1 VDHLEREKLEQY
13 QILLEET
20 LAGIFGELDQEQ
32 FAKLKPLLK
41 TTELPGGS
49 ILMRQGDASDEIY
62 LVLAGRLQASILDED
77 QQRIILSDIGRG
89 EPIGEMGVISGAP
102 RTATITALRD
112 CLLVSLTGTDFK
124 SVLQSW
130 PGAALPLASKLI
142 DRLSPKNR
150 VNRKTPR
157 VVNLCVLP
165 VHPEC
170 LASPLANEF
179 GTFLMQAQRRSG
191 MDEASLVVH
200 DRQSI
205 DVALGAGV
213 ADADAN
219 SPADYRRLLAW
230 LDEQEIR
237 HEMQLFAA
245 DAWDS
250 PWTRLCLR
258 FADHVLLVA
267 DADGD
272 AKLSDVEQQYLSG
285 AAPIMTVKQSLW
297 LLHPDDRKI
306 PANTARWLTARTHI
320 PIDGMSHFHCRR
332 GKQSDWQ
339 RLARIVSGHA
349 CGIVL
354 AGGGARGFAHLGVMR
369 ALEEQGIDWDMAGGT
384 SIGAVMAAYAAMD
397 LPSTLVTTLAGHAF
411 ENNPTGDFNWFPMMS
426 LLRGHR
432 LKTVIRDAVVDALEE
447 NVKIEDLWKPFF
459 CVASNYSRAQVEI
472 MRMGTL
478 DLAITAS
485 VSIPAAFP
493 PILVNGDL
501 LIDGGSFNNYP
512 VDVMRASGASRI
524 IGVDLS
530 RDNYWPLSFQTMPSS
545 WQLLVDRVLRTR
557 KHRRF
562 KGLPNL
568 GAIVLNVSLMTGAS
582 YQKKMRELVDLQF
595 QPDISRIGLL
605 DWKAFAQ
612 VVDLGLQHARERLTA
627 DDKVLPRLW
636 YANA

>member
-1 VDHLEREKLEQY
+1 MDHLEREKLERY

-20 LAGIFGELDQEQ
+20 LTGIFGQLDQAQ
-32 FAKLKPLLK
+32 LGNLKPLLK

-49 ILMRQGDASDEIY
+49 ILMRQGDASDAIY
-62 LVLAGRLQASILDED
+62 LVLAGRLQASILDEND
-77 QQRIILSDIGRG
+77 QQVILSDIGRG

-112 CLLVSLTGTDFK
+112 CLLVSLTGADFV
-124 SVLQSW
+124 SVLHSW

-142 DRLSPKNR
+142 ERLSPKKRANT
-150 VNRKTPR
+150 KKPK

-165 VHPEC
+165 LHPEC

-179 GTFLMQAQRRSG
+179 GACLLHELRRAG
-191 MDEASLVVH
+191 VEEASLVVH

-205 DVALGAGV
+205 DAALGAGV
-213 ADADAN
+213 ADADSS
-219 SPADYRRLLAW
+219 SPSDYRRLLSW

-237 HEMQLFAA
+237 HEMQVFAA

-250 PWTRLCLR
+250 PWTQLCLR

-267 DADGD
+267 DADSD
-272 AKLSDVEQQYLSG
+272 ATLSEVETRYLSG
-285 AAPIMTVKQSLW
+285 ATPSITVKQSLW

-332 GKQSDWQ
+332 GKRSDWH
-339 RLARIVSGHA
+339 RLARIVSGQA

-369 ALEEQGIDWDMAGGT
+369 ALEEHGIDWDMAGGT

-397 LPSTLVTTLAGHAF
+397 LPSTLLIRLAGDAF

-432 LKTVIRDAVVDALEE
+432 LKTVIRDAVVNALEE
-447 NVKIEDLWKPFF
+447 NVKMEDLWKPFF
-459 CVASNYSRAQVEI
+459 CIASNYSRAQVEI
-472 MRMGTL
+472 MRVGDL

-545 WQLLVDRVLRTR
+545 WQLLVDRVLRTG
-557 KHRRF
+557 KHRRY

-582 YQKKMRELVDLQF
+582 SQKKMRELVDLQF

-612 VVDLGLQHARERLTA
+612 VVDLGLKHARERLTA
-627 DDKVLPRLW
+627 DAKALSNEWHGNV
-636 YANA
+636 

>member
-1 VDHLEREKLEQY
+1 MDYEDSEKLERY

-20 LAGIFGELDQEQ
+20 LIGIFGELDQAQ
-32 FAKLKPLLK
+32 LANVKPLLK
-41 TTELPGGS
+41 TVELPGGS
-49 ILMRQGDASDEIY
+49 ILMRQGDVSDVIY
-62 LVLAGRLQASILDED
+62 LVLAGRLQASILDENH
-77 QQRIILSDIGRG
+77 QQVVISDIGRG

-112 CLLVSLTGTDFK
+112 CLLVSLTGADFK
-124 SVLQSW
+124 SVLHSW

-142 DRLSPKNR
+142 ERLSPKNR
-150 VNRKTPR
+150 FNTKKPK

-165 VHPEC
+165 LHPEC
-170 LASPLANEF
+170 FASPLANEL
-179 GTFLMQAQRRSG
+179 GACLLHEQRRAG
-191 MDEASLVVH
+191 TEEASLVVH

-205 DVALGAGV
+205 EAMLGTGV
-213 ADADAN
+213 ADVDSS
-219 SPADYRRLLAW
+219 SPSDYRRLLTW

-237 HEMQLFAA
+237 HEMQVFAA

-258 FADHVLLVA
+258 FADHVLLVG

-272 AKLSDVEQQYLSG
+272 AKLSEVETRYLSG
-285 AAPIMTVKQSLW
+285 ATPIITVKQSLW

-306 PANTARWLTARTHI
+306 PVNTARWLTARTHI

-332 GKQSDWQ
+332 GKQSDWH
-339 RLARIVSGHA
+339 RLARIVSGQA

-369 ALEEQGIDWDMAGGT
+369 ALEEHGIDWDMVGGT
-384 SIGAVMAAYAAMD
+384 SMGAVMGAYGAMD
-397 LPSTLVTTLAGHAF
+397 LPSAQVIRLAGHAL
-411 ENNPTGDFNWFPMMS
+411 ENSPTGDFNWFPVMS

-432 LKTVIRDAVVDALEE
+432 LKALIRDVVVTALEE
-447 NVKIEDLWKPFF
+447 HVKVEDLWKPFF

-472 MRMGTL
+472 MRVGDL

-485 VSIPAAFP
+485 VSIPAVFP
-493 PILVNGDL
+493 PVLINGDL
-501 LIDGGSFNNYP
+501 LVDGASFNNYP

-530 RDNYWPLSFQTMPSS
+530 RDNYWPLPFLAMPSS
-545 WQLLVDRVLRTR
+545 WQLLIDRVLRTR
-557 KHRRF
+557 KHRQF

-582 YQKKMRELVDLQF
+582 SQKKMRELVDLQF
-595 QPDISRIGLL
+595 QPDISGVGLL
-605 DWKAFAQ
+605 DWSAFPQA
-612 VVDLGLQHARERLTA
+612 VDLGLKHARERLTA
-627 DDKVLPRLW
+627 DDTVLSSQW
-636 YANA
+636 YGTA